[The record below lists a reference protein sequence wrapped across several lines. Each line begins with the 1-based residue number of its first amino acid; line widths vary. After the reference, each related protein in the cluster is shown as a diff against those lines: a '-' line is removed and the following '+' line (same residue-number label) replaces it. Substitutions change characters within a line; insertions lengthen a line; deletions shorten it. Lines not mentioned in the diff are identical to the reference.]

1 MIVISGTV
9 SSTFALAD
17 DQPDN
22 NARSVAS
29 NPPPREFAPMTRSE
43 RLSRYLLG
51 LSDGE
56 SILRAAASAGFA
68 QASNTPKEWKGGAEG
83 YGKRVGNAYAE
94 HVLNRTLQHGIA
106 AALHEDNRYFVSGE
120 SAFYPCEVG
129 DCEHFSR
136 TSRQWQPVYLVGPLW
151 GAAGGAF
158 ISRQWQPRSTTS
170 AGDGAVSF
178 GVTMGADIGFNLF
191 RELWPGTKRHSR

>member
-1 MIVISGTV
+1 M
-9 SSTFALAD
+9 
-17 DQPDN
+17 
-22 NARSVAS
+22 
-29 NPPPREFAPMTRSE
+29 
-43 RLSRYLLG
+43 
-51 LSDGE
+51 
-56 SILRAAASAGFA
+56 
-68 QASNTPKEWKGGAEG
+68 
-83 YGKRVGNAYAE
+83 GKAYAE

-120 SAFYPCEVG
+120 SGFFTVRGTRLRAL
-129 DCEHFSR
+129 FSHV
-136 TSRQWQPVYLVGPLW
+136 TTMAAGLSHCAAL

-191 RELWPGTKRHSR
+191 REFWPGTKRHSR

>member
-1 MIVISGTV
+1 
-9 SSTFALAD
+9 
-17 DQPDN
+17 
-22 NARSVAS
+22 
-29 NPPPREFAPMTRSE
+29 MTRSE

-51 LSDGE
+51 FSDGE

-120 SAFYPCEVG
+120 SGFFTGARYAIAST
-129 DCEHFSR
+129 FSR
-136 TSRQWQPVYLVGPLW
+136 TSRQWQPV
-151 GAAGGAF
+151 
-158 ISRQWQPRSTTS
+158 
-170 AGDGAVSF
+170 
-178 GVTMGADIGFNLF
+178 
-191 RELWPGTKRHSR
+191 

>member
-17 DQPDN
+17 DQPGN

-68 QASNTPKEWKGGAEG
+68 HASNTPKEWKGGAEG

-94 HVLNRTLQHGIA
+94 HVLNRTVQHG
-106 AALHEDNRYFVSGE
+106 NR
-120 SAFYPCEVG
+120 
-129 DCEHFSR
+129 SR
-136 TSRQWQPVYLVGPLW
+136 AS
-151 GAAGGAF
+151 
-158 ISRQWQPRSTTS
+158 
-170 AGDGAVSF
+170 
-178 GVTMGADIGFNLF
+178 
-191 RELWPGTKRHSR
+191 